1 MIFKG
6 LLQCTPAAPNEHAK
20 YIKKIIKI
28 LNKNPRKM
36 DQKHHQK
43 INNLYFI
50 YKSPRAMLL
59 TAKNTRND
67 AQGPLQPENPP
78 KFRRFSHQ
86 SATVGLS
93 IVNHACRA
101 HDRTLHLWRRRRANF
116 KVMVLED

>member
-1 MIFKG
+1 
-6 LLQCTPAAPNEHAK
+6 
-20 YIKKIIKI
+20 
-28 LNKNPRKM
+28 
-36 DQKHHQK
+36 
-43 INNLYFI
+43 
-50 YKSPRAMLL
+50 MLL

-86 SATVGLS
+86 SATVGFS

-101 HDRTLHLWRRRRANF
+101 HDRTLHCGARRPVNF